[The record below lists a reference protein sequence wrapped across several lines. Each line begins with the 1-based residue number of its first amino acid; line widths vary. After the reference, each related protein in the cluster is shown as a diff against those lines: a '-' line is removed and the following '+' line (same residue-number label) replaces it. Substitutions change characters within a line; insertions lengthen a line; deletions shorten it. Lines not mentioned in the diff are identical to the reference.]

1 MAGTS
6 IARARLRSAQ
16 IAAKRVPKRTSAEAA
31 VSERVLLAREN
42 FTAFCEAM
50 GKPPAPHMLEW
61 HREIVT
67 GESNDHLQD
76 VAGPNTCLLSP
87 RGPLDLDTPVATPTG
102 WRPLREI
109 RKGSW
114 VYTSGGYLA
123 QVSSRVRYGKAPCW
137 EVVFNDGTTM
147 VCDDSHRWRV
157 RRAVNADKVAA
168 PWRDTTLEQ
177 LRTVISTAEN
187 VRQKG
192 QRRMVRRAEE
202 GERPWLQPNGRPRW
216 QVPLAAPV
224 MRDELELPVDPYL
237 LGVLIT
243 RGSTANNCVRIT
255 SSDPDVMARVRDAIP
270 EECEVREL
278 AMATQAWS
286 IRGRTGRGL
295 RSGQPRNPLLPLLE
309 QVGLWSLRAWERTI
323 PDDYLMG
330 SIAQRLALLQG
341 LLDTGAHSRRGGAVV
356 YAARSQAVARA
367 VLELA
372 RSLGALAWES
382 PPRMRSRR
390 QVHLITMK
398 LPDGVEPFHC
408 ESKARVYQEHVAA
421 RRPGALARTIVDI
434 RPAGRR
440 EIGCITVDDDLHDF
454 LIKDYVVSCNS
465 AKSTEIGLLCAWLI
479 GRHTLAKKLLRI
491 LYVSFNIDV
500 ARGKSLAIKNTLLSP
515 EYQEI
520 FPMVRISKS
529 RTADELWAIDY
540 DFAGIDVRGEDAFTL
555 ACAGLRGTIT
565 SKRSSLVIL
574 DDLIKSKQSI
584 SNPEVRRE
592 MEGNWNSVIV
602 PTMFQ
607 GARAIAL
614 GTRFHFDDMFATTF
628 TEKKGWRVIIQ
639 SALLYDDEGRA
650 RSYWPDMWSL
660 AYLMGLQKQDRVA
673 FAYQYMNQ
681 AVRATELGVSPELFI
696 KGQIPDSFDEIGVG
710 MDLSAG
716 LGERND
722 YTVFVLGG
730 RDGDKGYII
739 DKRRLR
745 CMGNIEKVEALC
757 DLLHEWNLLGR
768 DELGRYQP
776 TFSEVMIWPEAVA
789 YQKSFQGDFK
799 RIVYEEW
806 GLQNLRIKP
815 VEGIRGDKLAR
826 FRGVIGLFETQ
837 RVVFNKYRDF
847 QIVFDE
853 VMNLGHAPHDDCVDA
868 LQILL
873 HQLFRRGSV
882 EVDWTT

>member
-1 MAGTS
+1 M
-6 IARARLRSAQ
+6 
-16 IAAKRVPKRTSAEAA
+16 AAKRVPRRASAE
-31 VSERVLLAREN
+31 VQVGERVLLAREN

-67 GESNDHLQD
+67 GESNDHLHD

-87 RGPLDLDTPVATPTG
+87 RGPLDLDTPVATAAG
-102 WRPLREI
+102 WTPLRDI

-123 QVSSRVRYGKAPCW
+123 RVTGRVRYGKAQCW
-137 EVVFNDGTTM
+137 EVVLSDGTTQ

-177 LRTVISTAEN
+177 LRTVVSTTEN
-187 VRQKG
+187 IRQPG
-192 QRRMVRRAEE
+192 QSRVVRRAAE
-202 GERPWLQPNGRPRW
+202 GERPWLAPNGRARW
-216 QVPLAAPV
+216 QVPLSEPVARAALP
-224 MRDELELPVDPYL
+224 LPVDPYL

-243 RGSTANNCVRIT
+243 RGSTVNKCVRVT
-255 SSDPDVMARVRDAIP
+255 SSDQDVMARVAESVP
-270 EECEVREL
+270 EGCELGEL
-278 AMATQAWS
+278 TMATTAWS
-286 IRGRTGRGL
+286 IRGRRGRRTGPAE
-295 RSGQPRNPLLPLLE
+295 PRNPLLPLLE
-309 QVGLWSLRAWERTI
+309 SAGLWNVRAWERRI
-323 PDDYLMG
+323 PEDYLMG

-341 LLDTGAHSRRGGAVV
+341 LLDTGAQSRRGGTVV
-356 YAARSQAVARA
+356 YTARSPQVAVAL
-367 VLELA
+367 LELA

-382 PPRMRSRR
+382 PPRMRRLR
-390 QVHLITMK
+390 HVHVVSMQF
-398 LPDGVEPFHC
+398 PVEVEPFHC
-408 ESKARVYQEHVAA
+408 ESKARPYREHVAV
-421 RRPGALARTIVDI
+421 RGPGALARTIVDI

-440 EIGCITVDDDLHDF
+440 EIGCITVDDERRDF

-465 AKSTEIGLLCAWLI
+465 AKSTEIGLLCAWVI
-479 GRHTLAKKLLRI
+479 GRHTLARKLLRI

-520 FPMVRISKS
+520 FPMVRISKT
-529 RTADELWAIDY
+529 RTSDELWAIDY

-639 SALLYDDEGRA
+639 SALLYDDDGRA
-650 RSYWPDMWSL
+650 HSYWPEMWSL
-660 AYLMGLQKQDRVA
+660 AYLLGLQKQDRVA

-696 KGQIPDSFDEIGVG
+696 KGQIPDTFDEIGVG

-722 YTVFVLGG
+722 YTVFMLGG

-757 DLLHEWNLLGR
+757 DLLHEWNLLWR
-768 DELGRYQP
+768 DELGRYRP
-776 TFSEVMIWPEAVA
+776 TLSEVMIWPEAVA

-847 QIVFDE
+847 QVVQDE
-853 VMNLGHAPHDDCVDA
+853 VMNLGHAAHDDCVDA
-868 LQILL
+868 IQILL
-873 HQLFRRGSV
+873 HQLFRRGSA
-882 EVDWTT
+882 EVDWTS

>member
-16 IAAKRVPKRTSAEAA
+16 IAARRVPKRTSAEAQ
-31 VSERVLLAREN
+31 VSERVQLAREN

-50 GKPPAPHMLEW
+50 GKPPAAHMLEW

-67 GESNDHLQD
+67 GGSNDHLRD

-87 RGPLDLDTPVATPTG
+87 RGPLDLDTPVATAGG

-123 QVSSRVRYGKAPCW
+123 RVTDRIRYGKAPCW
-137 EVVFNDGTTM
+137 EVVFNDGTTQ

-157 RRAVNADKVAA
+157 RRAVNAAKVSA

-177 LRTVISTAEN
+177 LRTVVSTVERPRRA
-187 VRQKG
+187 G
-192 QRRMVRRAEE
+192 QCRIVRRAEE
-202 GERPWLQPNGRPRW
+202 GERPWIAPNGRPRW
-216 QVPLAAPV
+216 QVPLTEPV
-224 MRDELELPVDPYL
+224 VREEVGLPIDPYL
-237 LGVLIT
+237 MGALIT
-243 RGSTANNCVRIT
+243 RGYAMDGCVRIT
-255 SSDPDVMARVRDAIP
+255 SSDPDVMDRIAEALPDGCTLARLTMGTTV
-270 EECEVREL
+270 
-278 AMATQAWS
+278 WS
-286 IRGRTGRGL
+286 IRGQPGRRTGPL
-295 RSGQPRNPLLPLLE
+295 EPRNPMLPLLE
-309 QVGLWSLRAWERTI
+309 EAGLRNVRAWERVI
-323 PDDYLMG
+323 PEAYLIG

-341 LLDTGAHSRRGGAVV
+341 LLDTGAHSRRGATVT
-356 YAARSQAVARA
+356 YTARSEGVAA
-367 VLELA
+367 ALLELA

-382 PPRMRSRR
+382 PPRMRTLR
-390 QVHLITMK
+390 QVRVISMQ
-398 LPDGVEPFHC
+398 LPEGLEPFHC
-408 ESKARVYQEHVAA
+408 ARKAALYREHAVV
-421 RRPGALARTIVDI
+421 RGPGALARTIVDI
-434 RPAGRR
+434 RPAGQR
-440 EIGCITVDDDLHDF
+440 EIGCITVDDERHDF

-479 GRHTLAKKLLRI
+479 GRHTLARKLLRI

-520 FPMVRISKS
+520 FPMVRISKT
-529 RTADELWAIDY
+529 RTSDELWAIDY

-639 SALLYDDEGRA
+639 SALLYDDDGRA
-650 RSYWPDMWSL
+650 HSYWPEMWSL
-660 AYLMGLQKQDRVA
+660 AYLLGVQKQDSVA
-673 FAYQYMNQ
+673 FAYQYMNK

-722 YTVFVLGG
+722 YTVFMLGG

-768 DELGRYQP
+768 DELGRYRP
-776 TFSEVMIWPEAVA
+776 TLSEVMVWPEAVA

-806 GLQNLRIKP
+806 GLRNLRIKP

-837 RVVFNKYRDF
+837 RIVFNKYRDF
-847 QIVFDE
+847 QVVQDE
-853 VMNLGHAPHDDCVDA
+853 VINLGHAPHDDCVDA

-873 HQLFRRGSV
+873 HQLFRRGPA
-882 EVDWTT
+882 EVDWSA